1 MANEVDIVIT
11 GNAAGLE
18 AAQAAAKT
26 AVDALNQTL
35 VEQAAAAGVVS
46 DADALAVAAK
56 RAVADASRAQA
67 VAERDV
73 VAAASELA
81 ASERALAQA
90 TQAAADRQSV
100 ASQRHDERAARAA
113 QAAQREAAALAAV
126 AAAADA
132 SAAQQEAAQRRLV
145 SAQQARASADAAL
158 ASAQAAVTAAAERG
172 AAEQAAAQAR
182 VASAQAQSQAG
193 ALALSQ
199 ATERVAQA
207 QADATQ
213 AAHALAAASAAAA
226 TASDAV
232 AQARRRESAA
242 TQELAQAR
250 RAVETQQAQ
259 GQAYLQSL
267 REQVIAHTEGA
278 AGLARYRAEQLG
290 VGAAAEQ
297 YISRL
302 HGVAQAQGAAAMTA
316 GQLAQANRMLPM
328 QMGDAAVSL
337 ASGMPAWM
345 VFLQQGSQIRDAYGG
360 VGAAVKAAG
369 GYIAQVATN
378 PVTLAVVALGVLA
391 AGAWSASE
399 SQHTLATAVAMSG
412 SAAGVTASQLTD
424 YANAAATATGA
435 SAGAAV
441 EAVAQITRSGAVVPE
456 VMGVATEAALA
467 LNRAGGQAV
476 EDTVKIFAKLG
487 QDPLNAAIELDK
499 SFGFLTAATYE
510 QIKAAIDSGDKHRA
524 AQIAQEAYAASAK
537 AAAAD
542 IVSEMGMLQRAFLA
556 TKDGAISMWNA
567 IAGAGASKQD
577 KEISSLREKAEL
589 GEITGA
595 EWDRLTALEAQKKAA
610 ADLAEQ
616 KKREQEQ
623 VQRKAA
629 WDKTIN
635 DGLTQYLPKAEREAK
650 LAEKVAQIK
659 AQGAAAGA
667 SQTEISARVAQAEDA
682 ARKIEDS
689 LKPKAAPKGAK
700 GPAGPT
706 VTQDYERELSE
717 LRAAHAEKNAA
728 NNTFTEFSKA
738 EELKFWADKLNT
750 VKAGTKE
757 ETQIRKKVAD
767 LKVSITKA
775 EYEAE
780 IAELKKAEA
789 EAGKNAEN
797 RLALANKTHA
807 AIVARFGAESQ
818 AAIQSAARIAEMQQ
832 QAENQRQQIEQ
843 IGAARADGL
852 AIAAIEAERAAFD
865 ASVQLGLTAQDQK
878 IAAEIAFQNRI
889 FEIKRAALERE
900 KSLISPDLDPVAYQ
914 QNLTKITELE
924 TAHTAQG
931 QQLQRQKISQD
942 LQGWKSL
949 SDGVGNAFGQTLN
962 GIVTGTA
969 TVGGVIDS
977 VAQAGMGVLS
987 QLASEWISRQIMQR
1001 VMAAETAGAQITAA
1015 AGVAGANALASNAAA
1030 PWPLGLGAPAIAA
1043 GVVAAA
1049 LGFKALASAEGGW
1062 YDTGS
1067 GNPLTQLHA
1076 REMVLPAHVAS
1087 PMRDMISSM
1096 PAMPAVA
1103 AALPALQRM
1112 AQPALPD
1119 YSSRSVAQ
1127 SQQRGGDTYNV
1138 PISVSGGGNDGFAKI
1153 LESEVIKAVK
1163 RAQSKR
1169 TLK

>member
-1 MANEVDIVIT
+1 MPNEVDIVIT

-18 AAQAAAKT
+18 AAQAAAKS

-35 VEQAAAAGVVS
+35 TEQAQAAAAATAADKAHRSATQLAAETARAAATAQDSLRAAHAAVAASASASATEQAAARQRLESAEFAAATATAR
-46 DADALAVAAK
+46 ADA
-56 RAVADASRAQA
+56 AQTA
-67 VAERDV
+67 
-73 VAAASELA
+73 
-81 ASERALAQA
+81 A
-90 TQAAADRQSV
+90 TQS
-100 ASQRHDERAARAA
+100 
-113 QAAQREAAALAAV
+113 AAALAA
-126 AAAADA
+126 A
-132 SAAQQEAAQRRLV
+132 S
-145 SAQQARASADAAL
+145 
-158 ASAQAAVTAAAERG
+158 T
-172 AAEQAAAQAR
+172 
-182 VASAQAQSQAG
+182 
-193 ALALSQ
+193 
-199 ATERVAQA
+199 
-207 QADATQ
+207 
-213 AAHALAAASAAAA
+213 AAA
-226 TASDAV
+226 TASDA
-232 AQARRRESAA
+232 AAAARRRESAA

-302 HGVAQAQGAAAMTA
+302 HGVATAQGAAAMTA
-316 GQLAQANRMLPM
+316 GQLAAANRMLPA
-328 QMGDAAVSL
+328 QMSDIAVSL
-337 ASGMPAWM
+337 ASGMPPWLVM
-345 VFLQQGSQIRDAYGG
+345 IQQGGQLKDAYGG
-360 VGAAVKAAG
+360 IGAAARAVGGEFVKL
-369 GYIAQVATN
+369 ATN
-378 PVTLAVVALGVLA
+378 PVTLAVVALGALA

-424 YANAAATATGA
+424 YANTAAAATGA

-476 EDTVKIFAKLG
+476 EDTVKIFTKLG
-487 QDPLNAAIELDK
+487 QDPLNAAVELDK

-542 IVSEMGMLQRAFLA
+542 IVSEMGLLQRAFLA

-577 KEISSLREKAEL
+577 KEISGLREKAEL

-667 SQTEISARVAQAEDA
+667 SQTEIAARVAQAEDA

-750 VKAGTKE
+750 VKVGTKE

-780 IAELKKAEA
+780 IAELKKSEA

-878 IAAEIAFQNRI
+878 IAAEIAFHNRI

-900 KSLISPDLDPVAYQ
+900 KSLISPDRDPVAYQ
-914 QNLTKITELE
+914 QILTKIAELE
-924 TAHTAQG
+924 TGHRAFGAQA
-931 QQLQRQKISQD
+931 QQKQFAQD
-942 LQGWKSL
+942 MAGWKSF
-949 SDGVGNAFGQTLN
+949 SDGVGNTFGQTISGLAM
-962 GIVTGTA
+962 GTA
-969 TVGGVIDS
+969 SFGESVQGLFTGVL
-977 VAQAGMGVLS
+977 QAGIGVLS
-987 QLASEWISRQIMQR
+987 QLAATWVSQQIMQQATGR
-1001 VMAAETAGAQITAA
+1001 ATALSQVTEA
-1015 AGVAGANALASNAAA
+1015 AGVAGANAVASMAMA
-1030 PWPLGLGAPAIAA
+1030 PFPLNLGAPAFGASMM
-1043 GVVAAA
+1043 AAA
-1049 LGFKALASAEGGW
+1049 LAYAPMASAEGGW

-1112 AQPALPD
+1112 SQPSLPD
-1119 YSSRSVAQ
+1119 YSSRSVA
-1127 SQQRGGDTYNV
+1127 SPQQRGGDTYNV
-1138 PISVSGGGNDGFAKI
+1138 PVNVSGGNDGFAKI
-1153 LESEVIKAVK
+1153 LESEVIKAVNRAKSK
-1163 RAQSKR
+1163 RA
-1169 TLK
+1169 LK